1 MTAGERKAAANK
13 RRRAFHISAMSTA
26 ATLSAGVF
34 AALAFVGLIGPA
46 QWATSRQETVL
57 GKVFTGWLTTVN
69 MPAAGWGSDTVFVS
83 SYTGDTAHLTTGE
96 MAPVADLNLTTPLST
111 TAEHAISMNTL
122 TALLFAAALLL
133 VAVAMWPSYVTDPAQ
148 LETGL
153 TGAFKWPTPTTSEK
167 QRQKA
172 RERHEQ
178 RLEEFTAARTEAD
191 DLDAETQTD
200 ETQNTEQ
207 EPSEGVEFLET
218 RLSEGGTN
226 D

>member
-13 RRRAFHISAMSTA
+13 RRRAFHIYAMSTA

-34 AALAFVGLIGPA
+34 AALAFVGLIGPS

-96 MAPVADLNLTTPLST
+96 MAPVADLTLTTPLST
-111 TAEHAISMNTL
+111 TAEHAVFMNTL
-122 TALLFAAALLL
+122 TAALLAAALLL
-133 VAVAMWPSYVTDPAQ
+133 VAVAMWPSYVTNPAQ
-148 LETGL
+148 LETSL
-153 TGAFKWPTPTTSEK
+153 AGAFEWPTPTTSEK

-172 RERHEQ
+172 RERRQQ
-178 RLEEFTAARTEAD
+178 RLEEFTAAREEVD
-191 DLDAETQTD
+191 DLDAETNADT
-200 ETQNTEQ
+200 TQNHAQ
-207 EPSEGVEFLET
+207 EHPAGTEFLAT
-218 RLSEGGTN
+218 RLMEGTRHE
-226 D
+226 

>member
-1 MTAGERKAAANK
+1 MTIGERKAEANK
-13 RRRAFHISAMSTA
+13 RRRAFHISTMSALTA
-26 ATLSAGVF
+26 LCVGVF
-34 AALAFVGLIGPA
+34 AALAFVGLIGPS
-46 QWATSRQETVL
+46 QWAISRQEATL

-96 MAPVADLNLTTPLST
+96 MVPVADLNLTAPLST
-111 TAEHAISMNTL
+111 TAEHAVSMNTL
-122 TALLFAAALLL
+122 TAALLAALLLL

-148 LETGL
+148 LETSL
-153 TGAFKWPTPTTSEK
+153 AGAFEWPTPTTSEK

-172 RERHEQ
+172 RERRQQ
-178 RLEEFTAARTEAD
+178 RLEEFAAAQAEAD

-200 ETQNTEQ
+200 TTQKQEQ
-207 EPSEGVEFLET
+207 EPSAGVEFLET
-218 RLSEGGTN
+218 RLSKRATN

>member
-1 MTAGERKAAANK
+1 MTIGERKAAANK
-13 RRRAFHISAMSTA
+13 RRRAFHIYAMSTA

-96 MAPVADLNLTTPLST
+96 MAPVADLNLTTPLLT
-111 TAEHAISMNTL
+111 TAEHAVSMNTL
-122 TALLFAAALLL
+122 TAALLAAALLL

-148 LETGL
+148 LETSL
-153 TGAFKWPTPTTSEK
+153 TGAFEWPTPTTSEK

-172 RERHEQ
+172 RERRQQ
-178 RLEEFTAARTEAD
+178 RLEEFTAAREEAD
-191 DLDAETQTD
+191 DLDAETNADT
-200 ETQNTEQ
+200 TQNHAQ
-207 EPSEGVEFLET
+207 EHPAGVELLAA
-218 RLSEGGTN
+218 RLSKRATN

>member
-1 MTAGERKAAANK
+1 MTIGERKAAANK
-13 RRRAFHISAMSTA
+13 RRRAFHISTMSAIA
-26 ATLSAGVF
+26 ALCAGMF
-34 AALAFVGLIGPA
+34 AALAFVGLIGPS
-46 QWATSRQETVL
+46 QWAISRQETIL

-96 MAPVADLNLTTPLST
+96 MAPVADLNLTAPLST
-111 TAEHAISMNTL
+111 TAEHAVSMNTL
-122 TALLFAAALLL
+122 TALLFAAALVL

-148 LETGL
+148 LETSLAG
-153 TGAFKWPTPTTSEK
+153 TFEWPTPTTSEK

-172 RERHEQ
+172 RERRQQ
-178 RLEEFTAARTEAD
+178 RLEEFTAAQAEAD

-200 ETQNTEQ
+200 TTQKQEK
-207 EPSEGVEFLET
+207 EPSAGVELLAA
-218 RLSEGGTN
+218 RLSKRATN

>member
-1 MTAGERKAAANK
+1 MTIGERKAEANK
-13 RRRAFHISAMSTA
+13 RRRAFHIYAMSS
-26 ATLSAGVF
+26 LSALCVGVF

-46 QWATSRQETVL
+46 QWATSRQETIL

-69 MPAAGWGSDTVFVS
+69 MPAAGWGSDTVFIS

-111 TAEHAISMNTL
+111 TAEHAVSMNTL
-122 TALLFAAALLL
+122 TAGFLAAFLIL

-148 LETGL
+148 LETSL
-153 TGAFKWPTPTTSEK
+153 TGAFEWPTPTTSEK

-172 RERHEQ
+172 RERRQQ
-178 RLEEFTAARTEAD
+178 RLEEFTAAREEAD
-191 DLDAETQTD
+191 DLDAETNADT
-200 ETQNTEQ
+200 TQNHAQ
-207 EPSEGVEFLET
+207 EHPAGVELLAA
-218 RLSEGGTN
+218 RLSKRATN

>member
-1 MTAGERKAAANK
+1 MTIGERKAAVNK
-13 RRRAFHISAMSTA
+13 RRRAFHIYAMSTA

-83 SYTGDTAHLTTGE
+83 SYTGDTAHLTSGE
-96 MAPVADLNLTTPLST
+96 MVPVADLNLTVPLST
-111 TAEHAISMNTL
+111 TAGHAVSMNTL
-122 TALLFAAALLL
+122 TAALLAAALVL

-148 LETGL
+148 LETSL
-153 TGAFKWPTPTTSEK
+153 AGAFEWPTPATSEK

-172 RERHEQ
+172 RERRQQ
-178 RLEEFTAARTEAD
+178 RLEEFAAARAEAD
-191 DLDAETQTD
+191 ALDAEHQTD
-200 ETQNTEQ
+200 TTQNHAQ
-207 EPSEGVEFLET
+207 EHSAGTEFLAA
-218 RLSEGGTN
+218 RLSKRAAN

>member
-13 RRRAFHISAMSTA
+13 RRRAFHISTMSA
-26 ATLSAGVF
+26 LSTLCAGVF
-34 AALAFVGLIGPA
+34 AALGFVGLIGPS
-46 QWATSRQETVL
+46 QWAISRQETIL

-111 TAEHAISMNTL
+111 TAEHAVSMNTL
-122 TALLFAAALLL
+122 TAALLAAALLL

-148 LETGL
+148 LETSL
-153 TGAFKWPTPTTSEK
+153 TGAFEWPTPTTSEK

-172 RERHEQ
+172 RERRQQ
-178 RLEEFTAARTEAD
+178 RLEEFTAAREEAD
-191 DLDAETQTD
+191 DLDAETQTTT
-200 ETQNTEQ
+200 TQKQEQ
-207 EPSEGVEFLET
+207 EPSAGVELLAA
-218 RLSEGGTN
+218 RLSERATN

>member
-1 MTAGERKAAANK
+1 MTIGERKAAANK
-13 RRRAFHISAMSTA
+13 RRRAFHIYAMSIA
-26 ATLSAGVF
+26 AALSAGVF

-96 MAPVADLNLTTPLST
+96 MAPVADLNLTVPLST
-111 TAEHAISMNTL
+111 TAEHAVSMNTL
-122 TALLFAAALLL
+122 TAALLAAALLL

-148 LETGL
+148 LETSL
-153 TGAFKWPTPTTSEK
+153 AGAFEWPTPTTSEK

-172 RERHEQ
+172 RKRRQQ
-178 RLEEFTAARTEAD
+178 RLEEFAAAQAEAD

-200 ETQNTEQ
+200 TTQKQEQ
-207 EPSEGVEFLET
+207 EPSAGVEFLAA
-218 RLSEGGTN
+218 RLSKRATN

>member
-1 MTAGERKAAANK
+1 MTIGERKAAANK
-13 RRRAFHISAMSTA
+13 RRRAFHIYAMSITA
-26 ATLSAGVF
+26 ALSAGVF

-96 MAPVADLNLTTPLST
+96 MAPVADLNLTVPLST
-111 TAEHAISMNTL
+111 TAEHAVSMNTL
-122 TALLFAAALLL
+122 TAALLAAALLL

-148 LETGL
+148 LETSL
-153 TGAFKWPTPTTSEK
+153 AGAFEWPTPTTSEK

-172 RERHEQ
+172 RERRQQ
-178 RLEEFTAARTEAD
+178 RLEEFTAAREEVD
-191 DLDAETQTD
+191 DLDAETNADT
-200 ETQNTEQ
+200 TQNDAQ
-207 EPSEGVEFLET
+207 EHPAGTEFLAT
-218 RLSEGGTN
+218 RLMEGTRHE
-226 D
+226 